1 MGTNFAVTTHTK
13 AKSRVFAAVH
23 GTAGDLHRLG
33 FIDQRK
39 MELFDVLCLAPIPA
53 YDSQQIPERRAHLR
67 ISQAMLA
74 FPIGHGCKAKSGR
87 LGYKV

>member
-67 ISQAMLA
+67 ISQAVLA
-74 FPIGHGCKAKSGR
+74 TPNGMVAKPRAG
-87 LGYKV
+87 G